1 MSVHQLVVIGDKYLI
16 FMNDSK
22 IQVIYIF
29 IPSYVTNIGNSLAT
43 RKVRSFA
50 GTYYLLCAAETEL
63 YFKLI

>member
-1 MSVHQLVVIGDKYLI
+1 
-16 FMNDSK
+16 MNDSK

-50 GTYYLLCAAETEL
+50 CTYYLLCAAETEF